1 MELGLVELLRAAW
14 IAGTL
19 PILIASLPRS
29 WLGSFHG
36 LVLGFARRGKIMKSS
51 SHHKFTVPQ
60 RFFSHF
66 YVLAVVWTTLL
77 LIATW
82 IYAHRMAPIVSEP
95 FFYSDLGSYLAG
107 RSNTFSFH
115 RSQLINSENKLRVW
129 LSVFLLLLIEVQVL
143 RRLFE
148 TLYVFKYSPSAR
160 MHISGYLTGLFFYTA
175 MPLTL
180 CCTCAPNVFKFGTSE
195 VTEFIV
201 KDRSSMQ
208 AIEFDWWEFVNPF
221 SKLGWCQWICAAIFL
236 WGWIHQHRC
245 HAILVCS
252 YCYQKE
258 VCGNQMIFREMR
270 PNNSMFSGGGHFPSD
285 VRMGYVIQAL
295 REHAGKVDEYVIP
308 HGDWFE
314 IVSSPHYLAEIVIY
328 AGVVFGSGGADLTI
342 WLLFGFVVSNLIFA
356 AAETR
361 WYLQKFDNYTS
372 NRVVIIP
379 FVC

>member
-19 PILIASLPRS
+19 PILIASLPCSR
-29 WLGSFHG
+29 LGSFHG

-66 YVLAVVWTTLL
+66 YVVAVVWTTLL

-82 IYAHRMAPIVSEP
+82 IYAHRMAPIASEP
-95 FFYSDLGSYLAG
+95 FFYSDLGSYFAG

-115 RSQLINSENKLRVW
+115 RSQLINSENKFRVW
-129 LSVFLLLLIEVQVL
+129 LSVFLLLLMEVQVL

-160 MHISGYLTGLFFYTA
+160 MHIFGYLTGLFFYTA

-180 CCTCAPNVFKFGTSE
+180 CCTCAPNAFKFGKSE

-201 KDRSSMQ
+201 KGRSSMQ
-208 AIEFDWWEFVNPF
+208 AIEFDWWDFVNAF
-221 SKLGWCQWICAAIFL
+221 SKFGWCQWIGAAIFL

-245 HAILVCS
+245 HAILVGS
-252 YCYQKE
+252 YNYQKE
-258 VCGNQMIFREMR
+258 FCGNQMIFREMR
-270 PNNSMFSGGGHFPSD
+270 SNNYMFSGGGHFPSD
-285 VRMGYVIQAL
+285 VRMRYVIQL
-295 REHAGKVDEYVIP
+295 LVVCVLVVVVIP
-308 HGDWFE
+308 KLETWLSGLSCKSTKWPR
-314 IVSSPHYLAEIVIY
+314 S
-328 AGVVFGSGGADLTI
+328 FGY
-342 WLLFGFVVSNLIFA
+342 
-356 AAETR
+356 
-361 WYLQKFDNYTS
+361 WYCTCEQ
-372 NRVVIIP
+372 V
-379 FVC
+379 

>member
-19 PILIASLPRS
+19 PILIASLPCS

-66 YVLAVVWTTLL
+66 YVVAVVWTTLL

-115 RSQLINSENKLRVW
+115 RSQLINSENKFRVW
-129 LSVFLLLLIEVQVL
+129 LSVFLLLLMEVQVL

-160 MHISGYLTGLFFYTA
+160 MHIFGYLTGLF
-175 MPLTL
+175 
-180 CCTCAPNVFKFGTSE
+180 E

-208 AIEFDWWEFVNPF
+208 AIEFDWWDFVNPF
-221 SKLGWCQWICAAIFL
+221 SKLGWCQWIGAAIFL
-236 WGWIHQHRC
+236 CGWIHQHRC
-245 HAILVCS
+245 HAILGDHVVA
-252 YCYQKE
+252 K
-258 VCGNQMIFREMR
+258 
-270 PNNSMFSGGGHFPSD
+270 
-285 VRMGYVIQAL
+285 L
-295 REHAGKVDEYVIP
+295 RD
-308 HGDWFE
+308 
-314 IVSSPHYLAEIVIY
+314 
-328 AGVVFGSGGADLTI
+328 
-342 WLLFGFVVSNLIFA
+342 
-356 AAETR
+356 
-361 WYLQKFDNYTS
+361 
-372 NRVVIIP
+372 
-379 FVC
+379 